1 MTAAVLETE
10 RLILRPWR
18 PADRVPF
25 AALNADPEV
34 MACFPAP
41 LAREESDALAE
52 RVATLIAQRGWGV
65 WALERKEDGCFIG
78 FTGLHEPSDQLP
90 FSPCVEV
97 AWRLA
102 RAAWGQGLACEA
114 ARAALSW
121 GFEHL
126 ELAEIV
132 AFTAL
137 GNRRSRALME
147 RLGFSNRGEDFDH
160 PLLPTH
166 SPLLRH
172 CLYRLGRTE
181 WFAQSLHPHR
191 AEP

>member
-1 MTAAVLETE
+1 MTPIVLETG
-10 RLILRPWR
+10 RLVLRPWLS
-18 PADRVPF
+18 ADRAPF
-25 AALNADPEV
+25 AALNADSEV

-41 LAREESDALAE
+41 LTRDESDALAD
-52 RVATLIAQRGWGV
+52 RLAILIAQRGWGV
-65 WALERKEDGCFIG
+65 WALERKEDGQFIG
-78 FTGLHEPSDQLP
+78 FTGLHEPTDPLP
-90 FSPCVEV
+90 FAPCVEI

-102 RAAWGQGLACEA
+102 RTAWGQGLASEA
-114 ARAALSW
+114 ARAVLAH
-121 GFEHL
+121 GFDSL
-126 ELAEIV
+126 GLDEIV
-132 AFTAL
+132 AFTTL

-160 PLLPTH
+160 PLLPAH

-181 WFAQSLHPHR
+181 SHAQSLHLHR